1 MNKDESSTQN
11 SRALPWDAADITCV
25 VDDDPAPRSQVIAYT
40 QALLANTR
48 LPGPADQVSA
58 DVQHPGSFPS
68 ASAIEFPRPSWSL
81 STTTTTTSSQS
92 SSSLVQSEA
101 PETLGL
107 GGSGSQGRNSHAEG
121 LEEKR
126 VSNAKMKRELLP
138 ELQYPSYREGM
149 QEIVGGDLRPFD
161 SIDLVNLGL
170 C

>member
-1 MNKDESSTQN
+1 MAASVGTALCFNGFQ
-11 SRALPWDAADITCV
+11 SRLKAL
-25 VDDDPAPRSQVIAYT
+25 VIAYT